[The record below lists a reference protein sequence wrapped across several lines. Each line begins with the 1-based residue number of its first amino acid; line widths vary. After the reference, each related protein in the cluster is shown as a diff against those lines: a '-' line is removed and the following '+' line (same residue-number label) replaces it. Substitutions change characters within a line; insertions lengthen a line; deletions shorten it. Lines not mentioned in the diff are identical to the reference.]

1 MIRSTNDEKKF
12 ITNRLFIIFSFRV
25 KSQVRVNTSNPQGI
39 FNVDRLKNYPSTG
52 IPTAAQAQDDLG
64 RYR

>member
-1 MIRSTNDEKKF
+1 MA
-12 ITNRLFIIFSFRV
+12 

-39 FNVDRLKNYPSTG
+39 FNVDGLKNYPSTG
-52 IPTAAQAQDDLG
+52 IPTVAQAKDDLG